1 MVVYPVGT
9 AFIYRKLYL
18 LKLELLS
25 LPTAGCDITMEFTQT
40 CFIHIFLAFL
50 IILTDAE
57 GIITI
62 KANKGQKIL
71 LPCNVSEDSLN
82 KTYTVLFRKNGTS
95 PALCYYRVS
104 RSNITDRKCGSRYV
118 TEGQPPRLY
127 LTNVSF
133 SDSGVYNC
141 SVERQIPPPS
151 EEKFYLVDLLVEGA
165 ARPTVSVSRVEG
177 PSGNPALLCSVRDF
191 YPESIEQDWLRDG
204 LPLNVTPDRRSTV
217 NPDGSYS
224 LDSYL
229 SLTPAHAEDVLC
241 SCWVNHSSLDLP
253 LNYTFQCKEHKTVG
267 AAVPIFGIFCVT
279 IIFLFFAL
287 FKKFQNVHCL
297 SFGSIR
303 TPTTETQEP
312 QIHTT
317 YSQV

>member
-1 MVVYPVGT
+1 
-9 AFIYRKLYL
+9 
-18 LKLELLS
+18 
-25 LPTAGCDITMEFTQT
+25 MEFTQT

-82 KTYTVLFRKNGTS
+82 KTYTVNWRKNGTS

-104 RSNITDRKCGSRYV
+104 HNNIRDRKCGSRYV

-141 SVERQIPPPS
+141 FVARQIPPPVK
-151 EEKFYLVDLLVEGA
+151 EKFYLVDLLVGDA

-177 PSGNPALLCSVRDF
+177 PSGNPALLCSVRNF

-267 AAVPIFGIFCVT
+267 VAVPIFLGAFCVI
-279 IIFLFFAL
+279 IIFLVFL
-287 FKKFQNVHCL
+287 LHKKFKVHCC
-297 SFGSIR
+297 SFGSNH
-303 TPTTETQEP
+303 TAPSDVQESRRN
-312 QIHTT
+312 TA
-317 YSQV
+317 YYKLRN

>member
-1 MVVYPVGT
+1 
-9 AFIYRKLYL
+9 
-18 LKLELLS
+18 
-25 LPTAGCDITMEFTQT
+25 MEFTQT

-50 IILTDAE
+50 IKLTGAE
-57 GIITI
+57 GIVTI

-82 KTYTVLFRKNGTS
+82 KTYTVNWRKNGTS

-104 RSNITDRKCGSRYV
+104 QNGATKNWKCGSRYV
-118 TEGQPPRLY
+118 TEGRPPRLY

-141 SVERQIPPPS
+141 SVERQIPPPNK
-151 EEKFYLVDLLVEGA
+151 EKIYLVDLLVGDA

-253 LNYTFQCKEHKTVG
+253 LNYTFQCKEHKTAGV
-267 AAVPIFGIFCVT
+267 AVPILCGIFCVM
-279 IIFLFFAL
+279 IIFLVFIL
-287 FKKFQNVHCL
+287 FKKFKAVLRC
-297 SFGSIR
+297 SSGSIH
-303 TPTTETQEP
+303 TPPNNVQESLSNSIYSNLWEH
-312 QIHTT
+312 QANAT
-317 YSQV
+317 YNT